1 MGKLIGSGASDNL
14 GERIFI
20 EKAKEYFADDCII
33 YWNRQ
38 VYGREF
44 DVCVLVPGKGI
55 LVFELKGWREDTVLR
70 VEDNDIVISTP
81 DGERKA
87 SPMRQAF
94 GYRHLIGRFIR
105 ENIDKNTLVVHMV
118 CLPQISKAFHQQ
130 MRLDIVCEERFTIL
144 KEDLENN
151 ASFFSKIDQA
161 LREANHW
168 NRDSF
173 DRRTMLE
180 VRNLFEADIDLTDV
194 EAADMDIPVRV
205 GIHDH
210 DYSRFYYLP
219 EDVKLTDEYLGEMIS
234 QYLRGCKLYCV
245 VSSEEAVERIVK
257 AVDANLLDRGLVRSG
272 NNIKASFAAGSRHA
286 PAFSKGKGAFSAF
299 HLSVSCIDVSK
310 VPDVPGLEIRNG
322 VFTAEQELQLK
333 RIGEVSQFNVEQ
345 YLAEHADPE
354 KNIVIRAGAGTGKTF
369 TMIARIAFVCYSQNV
384 KISQMADRIVM
395 ITFTNE
401 AADQMESKLKA
412 YFQSLYLI
420 TSDVEYLSM
429 ISCIDHM
436 QISTIHAYAKGL
448 IAQLGTEFG
457 YGVDLG
463 ITSSE
468 FFRKK
473 KIAEI
478 IDGYVA
484 KQVHN
489 QGKGYVAKLG
499 MPIYTIRDRV
509 LDFIGKLHNKS
520 VDIRELK
527 AENFGGI
534 ASTDSHKEL
543 HELLAYVIPAVEKAY
558 HDELLESN
566 KIHLGSMMSILY
578 RFLTAEKNKARLRDI
593 QRSKTQR
600 QFMFVDE
607 FQDTDD
613 TQIEALLAIAEY
625 WNYKL
630 FVVGDIKQ
638 CIYRF
643 RGAEE
648 AAFEKLGIRKE
659 EDKWREFPLRR
670 NYRTDSSLLEIFDRS
685 FTAWGQRS
693 DRLLTYEVQNDKLIG
708 VKDYNSYPGYRKNR
722 YYTCITIPNETM
734 LISALVSEIKR
745 LQRRIQWE
753 EANRTEILSPEEKS
767 IAILVRENWQAE
779 RIKRECAAYG
789 LQIQTNTGGDLYMSQ
804 PALDMMILV
813 NALVHPDEAEY
824 LYTLAV
830 SNFFKLEIPKS
841 NLYEMRAKI
850 RTGGWRKKV
859 DEREPVNF
867 LSGKLT
873 SMLADDQ
880 RDNRWSKVVENL
892 RTQPVLQVL
901 RDLYSRLQPWKNYS
915 GEEEEQHYYQLNVD
929 LLFEQMINACNV
941 DRLTINTL
949 QETLFNSI
957 ASQISVDSRVPIGK
971 EEQLPIQCI
980 TVHKSKGLEYG
991 HVILPF
997 CYSSLDYIKKA
1008 QLHVTTKV
1016 EDGTNQIGY
1025 CLAGDGSST
1034 TLQNEYF
1041 DEKTE
1046 KADKARE
1053 EARILYVAMTR
1064 AIRSF
1069 SWIEME
1075 GKRNLSWQ
1083 NLIEK
1088 EE

>member
-1 MGKLIGSGASDNL
+1 MGKLVGSGASDNL

-20 EKAKEYFADDCII
+20 EKAKEYFANDCII

-44 DVCVLVPGKGI
+44 DVCVLIPGKGI
-55 LVFELKGWREDTVLR
+55 LVFELKGWREDTVLH

-81 DGERKA
+81 DGERRA
-87 SPMRQAF
+87 SPMRQAL
-94 GYRHLIGRFIR
+94 GYRRLIERLVR
-105 ENIDKNTLVVHMV
+105 ESIDKRPLVVHMA

-161 LREANHW
+161 LREAKHW
-168 NRDSF
+168 NRDLF
-173 DRRTMLE
+173 DKRMMLE
-180 VRNLFEADIDLTDV
+180 VRNLFEVGIDISGV
-194 EAADMDIPVRV
+194 EDSSEYIPDRV

-210 DYSRFYYLP
+210 DYSRFYYIP
-219 EDVKLTDEYLGEMIS
+219 ETAKLTDELVGEMVS
-234 QYLRGCKLYCV
+234 QYLLGCKLYCV
-245 VSSEEAVERIVK
+245 VPSGESMERIVK
-257 AVDANLLDRGLVRSG
+257 TVDKSLLDRGLVRSG
-272 NNIKASFAAGSRHA
+272 NNIKVSFAASGKHA
-286 PAFSKGKGAFSAF
+286 PTFSGDKGSFSAF
-299 HLSVSCIDVSK
+299 HLSVSCIDASK
-310 VPDVPGLEIRNG
+310 VPDIPSLEIRNG
-322 VFTAEQELQLK
+322 VFAAEQEQQLN
-333 RIGEVSQFNVEQ
+333 RIGEISQFNVEQ
-345 YLAEHADPE
+345 YFAEHADPT

-369 TMIARIAFVCYSQNV
+369 TMISRIAFICYSQNV
-384 KISQMADRIVM
+384 QISQMADRIVM

-412 YFQSLYLI
+412 YFKSLYLI
-420 TSDVEYLSM
+420 TSDVEYLNM

-436 QISTIHAYAKGL
+436 QISTIHSYAKGL

-457 YGVDLG
+457 YGIDLG

-468 FFRKK
+468 FFRRK
-473 KIAEI
+473 KISEI

-484 KQVHN
+484 KQIQN
-489 QGKGYVAKLG
+489 QGQGYVAKLG
-499 MPIYTIRDRV
+499 MPIYTIRDRI

-534 ASTDSHKEL
+534 TSADSHKEL

-578 RFLTAEKNKARLRDI
+578 RFLTDDKNKARLQDI
-593 QRSKTQR
+593 RRNKMQQ

-613 TQIEALLAIAEY
+613 TQIEALLTIAEF

-685 FTAWGQRS
+685 FTVWGQRA
-693 DRLLTYEVQNDKLIG
+693 DRLLTYKVQNDKLIG
-708 VKDYNSYPGYRKNR
+708 VKDYNGYLGNRKDR
-722 YYTCITIPNETM
+722 YYTSITILNEAM
-734 LISALVSEIKR
+734 IIPALVSEIKR

-753 EANRTEILSPEEKS
+753 EVNRPGKLSPEEKS

-779 RIKRECAAYG
+779 RIKRECAAHG
-789 LQIQTNTGGDLYMSQ
+789 LKIQTKTGGDLYMSQ

-824 LYTLAV
+824 LYTLAI
-830 SNFFKLEIPKS
+830 SNFFKLDIPKS

-859 DEREPVNF
+859 DEREQINF
-867 LSGKLT
+867 LIDKLT
-873 SMLADDQ
+873 RMLADDQ
-880 RDNRWSKVVENL
+880 HDNRWSKVVENL

-915 GEEEEQHYYQLNVD
+915 DEEEQQHTYQLNVD

-957 ASQISVDSRVPIGK
+957 AAQTSVDSRVPTGK

-1008 QLHVTTKV
+1008 QLHVTTNI
-1016 EDGTNQIGY
+1016 ENGMNQIGY
-1025 CLAGDGSST
+1025 CLAADGNGT
-1034 TLQNEYF
+1034 ILQNEYY
-1041 DEKTE
+1041 DETME

-1069 SWIEME
+1069 SWIEIE

-1088 EE
+1088 EV

>member
-14 GERIFI
+14 GERMFI

-44 DVCVLVPGKGI
+44 DVCVLIPGKGI
-55 LVFELKGWREDTVLR
+55 LVFELKGWREDTVLH

-81 DGERKA
+81 DGERRA
-87 SPMRQAF
+87 SPMRQAL
-94 GYRHLIGRFIR
+94 GYRRLIERLVR
-105 ENIDKNTLVVHMV
+105 ESIDKRPLVVHMA

-161 LREANHW
+161 LREAKHW
-168 NRDSF
+168 NRDLF
-173 DRRTMLE
+173 DKRMMLE
-180 VRNLFEADIDLTDV
+180 VRNLFEVGIDISGV
-194 EAADMDIPVRV
+194 EDSSEYIPVRV

-210 DYSRFYYLP
+210 DYSRFYYIP
-219 EDVKLTDEYLGEMIS
+219 ETAKLTDELVGEMVS
-234 QYLRGCKLYCV
+234 QYLLGCKLYCV
-245 VSSEEAVERIVK
+245 VPSGESMERIVK
-257 AVDANLLDRGLVRSG
+257 TVDKSLLDRGLVRSG
-272 NNIKASFAAGSRHA
+272 NNIKVSFAASGKHA
-286 PAFSKGKGAFSAF
+286 PTFSEDKGSFSAF
-299 HLSVSCIDVSK
+299 HLSISCIDASK
-310 VPDVPGLEIRNG
+310 VPDIPSLEIRNG
-322 VFTAEQELQLK
+322 VFAAEQEQQLK
-333 RIGEVSQFNVEQ
+333 RIGEISQFNVEQ
-345 YLAEHADPE
+345 YFAEHADPE

-369 TMIARIAFVCYSQNV
+369 TMISRIAFVCYSQNV

-412 YFQSLYLI
+412 YFKSLYLI
-420 TSDVEYLSM
+420 TSDVEYLNM

-436 QISTIHAYAKGL
+436 QISTIHSYAKGL

-457 YGVDLG
+457 YGIDLG

-468 FFRKK
+468 FFRRK
-473 KIAEI
+473 KISEI

-484 KQVHN
+484 KQIQN
-489 QGKGYVAKLG
+489 QGQGYVAKLG
-499 MPIYTIRDRV
+499 MPIYTIRDRI

-534 ASTDSHKEL
+534 TSADSHKEL

-578 RFLTAEKNKARLRDI
+578 RFLTDDKNKARLQDI
-593 QRSKTQR
+593 RRNKMQQ
-600 QFMFVDE
+600 QFVFVDE

-613 TQIEALLAIAEY
+613 TQIEALLTIAEF

-659 EDKWREFPLRR
+659 DKWREFPLRR

-685 FTAWGQRS
+685 FTAWGLRT
-693 DRLLTYEVQNDKLIG
+693 DKLLTYEVQNDKLIG
-708 VKDYNSYPGYRKNR
+708 VKDYNGYLGNRKDR
-722 YYTCITIPNETM
+722 YYTSITILNEAMIIPT
-734 LISALVSEIKR
+734 LVSEIKR

-753 EANRTEILSPEEKS
+753 EANRPGKLSPEEKS

-779 RIKRECAAYG
+779 RIKRECAAHG

-830 SNFFKLEIPKS
+830 SNFFKLDIPKS

-850 RTGGWRKKV
+850 RTGGWRKKA
-859 DEREPVNF
+859 DEREQINF
-867 LSGKLT
+867 LIDKLT
-873 SMLADDQ
+873 KMLVDDQ
-880 RDNRWSKVVENL
+880 HDSRWSKVVENL

-915 GEEEEQHYYQLNVD
+915 DEEEQQHTYQLNVD

-957 ASQISVDSRVPIGK
+957 AAQTSVDSRVPTGK

-1008 QLHVTTKV
+1008 QLHVTTNI
-1016 EDGTNQIGY
+1016 ENGMNQIGY
-1025 CLAGDGSST
+1025 CLAADGNST
-1034 TLQNEYF
+1034 TLQNEYY
-1041 DEKTE
+1041 DETME

-1069 SWIEME
+1069 SWIEIE

-1088 EE
+1088 EV